1 MKTYLLY
8 IFLLSGNILVFGQSP
23 SERDSI
29 PAKVYIIGVVHN
41 ENENRNADSLFNIL
55 KSIKPDLILS
65 ESDNLSGYFNKDY
78 SLVTPP
84 NWYRIARKMNLIKKM
99 IPEMKVLYSYKKY
112 AAAVSIYP
120 FDIAI
125 PKRRKYAKNYY
136 KNEKKFVADIN
147 LASANNEIPQ
157 KLATYHND
165 YVKYSNWLFETGQK
179 GYFHLN
185 QKGVT
190 DSSKQM
196 IDYEAV
202 YFPKVF
208 ESVPRLYNYKHW
220 HIENFNFWKIRNETM
235 SNNILKFIQLRNAK
249 TIVVLTGLLHK
260 YYLINLLEAAK
271 KENNIELLEFYK
283 SSLGK

>member
-23 SERDSI
+23 IEQDSI

-55 KSIKPDLILS
+55 ISIKPDLILS
-65 ESDNLSGYFNKDY
+65 ETDNLSGYFKKDY

-99 IPEMKVLYSYKKY
+99 IPEVEVLFSYKKY
-112 AAAVSIYP
+112 AASVSIYP

-125 PKRRKYAKNYY
+125 PNRRNYVKNYY
-136 KNEKKFVADIN
+136 KNENKFVADIN
-147 LASANNEIPQ
+147 LASANNEISE

-165 YVKYSNWLFETGQK
+165 YVKYSNWLFETTQK

-185 QKGVT
+185 QKVVT

-202 YFPKVF
+202 YFPKLF
-208 ESVPRLYNYKHW
+208 ESAPRINNYKQW
-220 HIENFNFWKIRNETM
+220 HIEQFNFWKIRNETM
-235 SNNILKFIQLRNAK
+235 SKNILKFIQLKNAK

-260 YYLINLLEAAK
+260 YYLIDLLELEK
-271 KENNIELLEFYK
+271 KENNIELLEFYE